1 MIDQIGYSRFDVWII
16 SKQFFCPVTDVFYIA
31 GELTGNT
38 LDASNDLRN
47 YNSEKSVHQKQ
58 DKAQRQ
64 DDRNAAAIAG
74 QLFLF
79 FL

>member
-16 SKQFFCPVTDVFYIA
+16 REQFFRPVTDVFYIA
-31 GELTGNT
+31 GELTDNT

-47 YNSEKSVHQKQ
+47 YNSEKSVHQKKN
-58 DKAQRQ
+58 KAQRQ
-64 DDRNAAAIAG
+64 DDGNAAAIAG